1 MTTKI
6 LSIILLAA
14 IGFTAC
20 KKESAAKPVT
30 TQDKLLGKWNLITE
44 VTNDYYGGA
53 SHPHNYPFAAGDYM
67 EFKSDGKVIQYN
79 SGSSMTF
86 DYGLIG
92 DTQVWFI
99 LPSNLFDLKLLTGTD
114 LQLYN
119 KDVYSPTE
127 YYESTLILKK

>member
-6 LSIILLAA
+6 LSIILLAG
-14 IGFTAC
+14 IGLTAC
-20 KKESAAKPVT
+20 KKEIAPKPVT

-44 VTNDYYGGA
+44 VTNDYYGA
-53 SHPHNYPFAAGDYM
+53 LSHPHNYPFAAGDYM

-92 DTQVWFI
+92 DTKVWFI

-114 LQLYN
+114 LQLYH
-119 KDVYSPTE
+119 KDIYSPTE